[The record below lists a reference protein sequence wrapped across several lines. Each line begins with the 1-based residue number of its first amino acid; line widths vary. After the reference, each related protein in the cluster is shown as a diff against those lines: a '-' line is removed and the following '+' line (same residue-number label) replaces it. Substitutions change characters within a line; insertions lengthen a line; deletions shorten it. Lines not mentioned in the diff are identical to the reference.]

1 MRHAVTYY
9 ISVASLSCVRVSVHV
24 RASVCVCGG
33 GRVRARNYSTGTAI
47 IFCLLDEN
55 IA

>member
-24 RASVCVCGG
+24 RASVCVW